1 MSYECIF
8 ARSKFLRIQTEKEPE
23 FRRWAEEL
31 DLEVIVNDER
41 DKKYFRIFPKNN
53 GTENWPTS
61 RNCEEIDLAQELSSF
76 LEDQSVAVLKHAG
89 AKFIGGDPRLI
100 LGSAIAVN
108 NKGKIVE
115 IWSSDIT
122 KLAAHL
128 GSDFNDDY

>member
-1 MSYECIF
+1 
-8 ARSKFLRIQTEKEPE
+8 
-23 FRRWAEEL
+23 
-31 DLEVIVNDER
+31 
-41 DKKYFRIFPKNN
+41 
-53 GTENWPTS
+53 
-61 RNCEEIDLAQELSSF
+61 
-76 LEDQSVAVLKHAG
+76 VAVLKHAG